1 MRNLYPYSIPQIFPL
16 KEIVNSKK
24 EPRKSILN
32 NSFNQIN
39 QDYKKYL
46 SMVNKLELMNSRVKD
61 YESNE
66 SLIALKEALIHC
78 YESSTDPLYKLKAE
92 IKKLQPDDYAA
103 YCQYCGIGIP
113 STFDHYLPKS
123 IFPEFSVL
131 GINLL
136 PCCTD
141 CNRDKDDKW
150 INSSGLREFLNLYY
164 DSINGSNQYLFCRMI
179 IHDNIPVARF
189 YLNIPNDMNQQD
201 YQVVK
206 NHYNNLGLLNKYS
219 LLSNGEIK
227 KAVRSLNKKYSRNGN
242 FDIIQEL
249 KDQSDSEAD
258 IYGVNFWKVSLYQSM
273 WSSPQMINLIK
284 SIRL

>member
-32 NSFNQIN
+32 NAFNQIN

-46 SMVNKLELMNSRVKD
+46 STVTRLELMNSEVKN

-78 YESSTDPLYKLKAE
+78 YESSTDPLDKLKAE

-123 IFPEFSVL
+123 TYPEFSVL
-131 GINLL
+131 GINLF

-141 CNRDKDDKW
+141 CNRDKNDKW

-164 DSINGSNQYLFCRMI
+164 DPISNSSQYLFCRMV

-189 YLNIPNDMNQQD
+189 YLNKPNNMNQQD
-201 YQVVK
+201 YQVVM
-206 NHYNNLGLLNKYS
+206 NHYYNLGLINKYS
-219 LLSNGEIK
+219 LLSKGEIK
-227 KAVRSLNKKYSRNGN
+227 KAIRSLNKKYKRNGN
-242 FDIIQEL
+242 FDIMQEL
-249 KDQSDSEAD
+249 KDHSDSEAD
-258 IYGVNFWKVSLYQSM
+258 IYGVNYWKVSLYQSM
-273 WSSPQMINLIK
+273 LSSPQMISLIK
-284 SIRL
+284 TVDL